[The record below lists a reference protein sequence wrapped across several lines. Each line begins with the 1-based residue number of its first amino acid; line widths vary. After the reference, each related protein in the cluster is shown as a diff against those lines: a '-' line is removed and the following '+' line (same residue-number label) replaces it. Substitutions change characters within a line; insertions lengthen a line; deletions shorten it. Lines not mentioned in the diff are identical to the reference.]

1 MKWTTKPYVNCVVV
15 SKFHSTINNIRPGGF
30 PETNKKIKKM
40 KKESVRVIYTPE
52 HGIYVAGVFYAEPRA
67 IFGLCGTQKYD
78 VSGKLQNQTK
88 K

>member
-1 MKWTTKPYVNCVVV
+1 
-15 SKFHSTINNIRPGGF
+15 
-30 PETNKKIKKM
+30 M

-88 K
+88 KYI